1 MDFDKL
7 TEQMKVENPN
17 MTFIM
22 PTSEKKPQYYSLKT
36 LQAKEDPLPD
46 DVDPLNREA
55 NLHDKLFEKVF
66 KMDRQSY
73 LALPAWKRQNLKKTV
88 GLYWTKRMQWAIS
101 LSSPHSPP
109 LPPTPCCCQIKKNIT
124 NIILIT

>member
-88 GLYWTKRMQWAIS
+88 GLY
-101 LSSPHSPP
+101 
-109 LPPTPCCCQIKKNIT
+109 
-124 NIILIT
+124 